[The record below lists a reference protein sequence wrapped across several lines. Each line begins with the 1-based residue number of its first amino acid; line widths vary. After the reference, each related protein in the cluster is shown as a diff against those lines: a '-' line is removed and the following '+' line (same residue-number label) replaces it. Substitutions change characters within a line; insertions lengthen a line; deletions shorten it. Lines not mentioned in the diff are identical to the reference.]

1 MREVAHTGRIRDG
14 DRQIHRELGVV
25 DDDCVGG
32 DRSGWVEVG
41 PHGHHSSGVGNR
53 KLRPMANEEHE
64 GRSES
69 DDGGVGEALRA
80 AIERTLA
87 ATAPAAGQTR
97 ERAGEIV
104 DEISKRGQGA
114 RDELA
119 RRGQEAGAELAR
131 LGQEA
136 REAISRRGLE
146 ATGELRSQLDA
157 LERRLESV
165 EERLKAAQAST
176 AAAEPPESAD
186 SKPQAE
192 G

>member
-1 MREVAHTGRIRDG
+1 MADEEQET
-14 DRQIHRELGVV
+14 
-25 DDDCVGG
+25 
-32 DRSGWVEVG
+32 RSQG
-41 PHGHHSSGVGNR
+41 
-53 KLRPMANEEHE
+53 
-64 GRSES
+64 
-69 DDGGVGEALRA
+69 DDGGVAESLRA

-119 RRGQEAGAELAR
+119 RRGQEAGAEIAR

-136 REAISRRGLE
+136 REALSRRGLE
-146 ATGELRSQLDA
+146 ATGELRSQLDT
-157 LERRLESV
+157 LEKRLASV
-165 EERLKAAQAST
+165 EERLKAVQAPS
-176 AAAEPPESAD
+176 AGHKASQDAEP
-186 SKPQAE
+186 KPKAE